1 MVLDLANFSA
11 TKVTS
16 GRGVVR
22 VPLEEDSALEGLEVG
37 GVVDTIKEEEVLD
50 VFITKLFIALNAQYL
65 SVEHFLKCLNKV
77 WRLKLEL

>member
-22 VPLEEDSALEGLEVG
+22 VPLEDSALEGLEVG

-50 VFITKLFIALNAQYL
+50 VFITKQLLPRL
-65 SVEHFLKCLNKV
+65 SSAKHFLKCFNKI
-77 WRLKLEL
+77 